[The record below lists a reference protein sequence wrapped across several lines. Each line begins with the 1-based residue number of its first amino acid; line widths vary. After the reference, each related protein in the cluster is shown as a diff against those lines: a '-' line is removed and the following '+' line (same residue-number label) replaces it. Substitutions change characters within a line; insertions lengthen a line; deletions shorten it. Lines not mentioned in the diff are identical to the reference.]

1 MAMERRHIGRPAQ
14 SGGSLVDLID
24 RILDKGLVI
33 DAWARVSLVGIELL
47 TIEARIVVASVNT
60 YLTYAEA
67 IGQMPLVSPPQSLE
81 ASSTP
86 ALPRPTDDQI
96 LGYLDNHPEG
106 VQQAQLEAHF
116 EQPRADIQDI
126 MSRLTADHRASW
138 DMQRGLYFPA

>member
-1 MAMERRHIGRPAQ
+1 MAIERRHVGRATQ

-67 IGQMPLVSPPQSLE
+67 IGQMPLVSPPQS
-81 ASSTP
+81 AGGQVAP
-86 ALPRPTDDQI
+86 LPRPTDDQV
-96 LGYLDNHPEG
+96 LGYLGSHAEG
-106 VQQAQLEAHF
+106 VQPAQLEAHF
-116 EQPRADIQDI
+116 EVPQADMQDI
-126 MSRLTADHRASW
+126 MNRLTADQQVRW
-138 DMQRGLYFPA
+138 DMQRGLYYPD